1 MIYTDRVRPEWVDYN
16 GHMSEAFY
24 VLVFGYAT
32 DAVYDAIGLDDAF
45 RTANA
50 VSAYTVE
57 AHIRYLREVPEGAG
71 ITVRSR
77 ICGYDDKRLLLL
89 HEMAESSGLRVA
101 SDASQVP
108 KKSLVATAEILAIHV
123 QTEPTPKTTAFM
135 PPIRDA
141 IAARYRPLTENDPA
155 PVAVGKGIQIPVP
168 SAPGP

>member
-1 MIYTDRVRPEWVDYN
+1 MMDREMIYTDRVRPEWVDYN

-45 RTANA
+45 RRANA

-57 AHIRYLREVPEGAG
+57 AHVRYLREVPEGAA

-89 HEMAESSGLRVA
+89 HEMVA
-101 SDASQVP
+101 DP
-108 KKSLVATAEILAIHV
+108 ENRLVATAEILAIHV
-123 QTEPTPKTTAFM
+123 QTEPAPKTVAFM
-135 PPIRDA
+135 PAIRDA
-141 IAARYRPLTENDPA
+141 VAARYRPLTDDDPA
-155 PVAVGKGIQIPVP
+155 PVAVGKGVQVPVP
-168 SAPGP
+168 PASEP